1 MFSIFP
7 EEDCGSER
15 GQLAEHR
22 QFGGHFQLLPH
33 RDGLDATQSDEV
45 GVGRKREGR
54 EVGGHLEQVWWEHR
68 HAREVVQ
75 RRTAHFP
82 QVGLQIKII
91 NQRKFMR

>member
-54 EVGGHLEQVWWEHR
+54 EVGGHLEQV
-68 HAREVVQ
+68 
-75 RRTAHFP
+75 
-82 QVGLQIKII
+82 
-91 NQRKFMR
+91 